1 MMLHWTVSHREPKN
15 DSVLAL
21 ANASNRNGRR
31 SGFSMTPPPSP
42 EPAGASPSTVEDC
55 RGLGVTDPGVWDLRV
70 PDPGVVDRRDQGVEG
85 PDEEKRCWALRPR
98 ELLSAD

>member
-1 MMLHWTVSHREPKN
+1 MNGSAIRAAKAHS
-15 DSVLAL
+15 
-21 ANASNRNGRR
+21 RNGRR
-31 SGFSMTPPPSP
+31 PAFSMTSLPPPSR
-42 EPAGASPSTVEDC
+42 ASPSTVEDC

-85 PDEEKRCWALRPR
+85 PDEEERWWALRPR